1 MNHENLTKIIEQY
14 VSRFDELNARDGG
27 DEGYKWR
34 AETCFKRHW
43 DIDAEDFPEM
53 FKLAMSETSNLI
65 DNKTVQPIGGISNLL
80 KNPEEIEFVRTCF
93 RHLFSEDEG
102 NLTARQDRIE
112 TFMEKVNSR
121 INKYNPGTWKY
132 LQVFN
137 NVLYYL
143 NLWRPEENYIYKS
156 TEANAWADCIGFGD
170 DFGSGTTFSLEK
182 YYAMCDELLE
192 LLPEY
197 DELIRRHNER
207 FALEAD
213 GFNDELHILVYDILY
228 CAYHYGFYSRMYIP
242 KLTTKERIKASKT
255 QKEREA
261 LQQQI
266 QFKEAELKTL
276 EQAPIALP
284 DLTGYAVKHK
294 AFGVGAVVS
303 CMRGVVVADFSGQQ
317 KKFVYPDAFKKG
329 FLICDDASVVDQFD
343 AAARYDAH
351 MDSLKAEISK
361 LQMDLR
367 NLT

>member
-1 MNHENLTKIIEQY
+1 MFGVNHENLTKIIEQY

-53 FKLAMSETSNLI
+53 FRLAMSETSNLI

-132 LQVFN
+132 LQAFN

-143 NLWRPEENYIYKS
+143 N
-156 TEANAWADCIGFGD
+156 
-170 DFGSGTTFSLEK
+170 
-182 YYAMCDELLE
+182 
-192 LLPEY
+192 
-197 DELIRRHNER
+197 
-207 FALEAD
+207 
-213 GFNDELHILVYDILY
+213 
-228 CAYHYGFYSRMYIP
+228 CAYHYGFYSGMYIP

-266 QFKEAELKTL
+266 QFKAAELKTL

-284 DLTGYAVKHK
+284 SSRLSSGRSRAASPST
-294 AFGVGAVVS
+294 VGES
-303 CMRGVVVADFSGQQ
+303 
-317 KKFVYPDAFKKG
+317 
-329 FLICDDASVVDQFD
+329 
-343 AAARYDAH
+343 
-351 MDSLKAEISK
+351 
-361 LQMDLR
+361 
-367 NLT
+367 